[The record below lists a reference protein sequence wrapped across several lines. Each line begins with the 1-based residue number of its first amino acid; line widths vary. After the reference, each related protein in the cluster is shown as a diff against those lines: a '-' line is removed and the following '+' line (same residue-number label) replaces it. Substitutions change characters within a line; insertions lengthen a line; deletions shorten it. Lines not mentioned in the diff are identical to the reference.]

1 MITAKQLLLL
11 GIFSRQ
17 PYKEW
22 TYRELKEQS
31 KEKSNSLLQKT
42 LVKFQ
47 EEQIMSKKKIGNI
60 FVYSLIL
67 ENPQTLAYLNLVSW
81 EKLPAVAKRNIL
93 VLLEEISSFPFCT
106 LVIFGSYA
114 EGKQKDKSDL
124 DVMALVKDLE
134 DKRKVELSF
143 KEIELKSVLTIDG
156 HVFTT
161 AEMLEMLKDKKENLG
176 KQIAKK
182 HLVIHNPAIFYNILK
197 EGINNLLPALK
208 GGVS

>member
-67 ENPQTLAYLNLVSW
+67 ENPQTLAYLNLVS
-81 EKLPAVAKRNIL
+81 
-93 VLLEEISSFPFCT
+93 
-106 LVIFGSYA
+106 
-114 EGKQKDKSDL
+114 
-124 DVMALVKDLE
+124 
-134 DKRKVELSF
+134 
-143 KEIELKSVLTIDG
+143 
-156 HVFTT
+156 
-161 AEMLEMLKDKKENLG
+161 
-176 KQIAKK
+176 
-182 HLVIHNPAIFYNILK
+182 
-197 EGINNLLPALK
+197 
-208 GGVS
+208 